1 MFQPPQR
8 SKGPENYKEEENR
21 ASGEAGDTDP
31 RERAFAVGCPPP
43 ELGIGDERET
53 GMERGRIE
61 RIAHQRPC
69 LEMGRKIVGNQHPAF
84 PTVCG
89 PVEPAVRRDN
99 DHFLA
104 RSDSMHGSVRLGKRP
119 PDALPARAGVI
130 APECSIAPRGP

>member
-1 MFQPPQR
+1 MFEPPQR
-8 SKGPENYKEEENR
+8 SNGPENHKEKQDH

-43 ELGIGDERET
+43 EFGIGDQRET
-53 GMERGRIE
+53 GIERGRIE

-69 LEMGRKIVGNQHPAF
+69 LEMGRKIVDDQRPAF
-84 PTVCG
+84 PAVGG
-89 PVEPAVRRDN
+89 PVEPAVGRDD

-104 RSDSMHGSVRLGKRP
+104 RSDSMHSGVRLGKRL

-130 APECSIAPRGP
+130 APEHSVASRGP